1 MSSLQEYPELKNLTL
16 VELNGLLESDVA
28 FDDFFA
34 NLKVVQDRKV
44 FNTELQEGNER
55 TARENLELEQQIAAL
70 KSEIAELTA
79 VHESQKAELES
90 KLKEKAALAQ
100 KYSPAVVAA
109 RLRDATQAT
118 EDESEKIAETFHQGD
133 MDLKTFLKQY
143 SDLREK
149 YHLQKLRSEYFAQ
162 KFLPSG

>member
-1 MSSLQEYPELKNLTL
+1 MAQTSL
-16 VELNGLLESDVA
+16 G
-28 FDDFFA
+28 
-34 NLKVVQDRKV
+34 
-44 FNTELQEGNER
+44 
-55 TARENLELEQQIAAL
+55 ENLELEQQIAAL

-100 KYSPAVVAA
+100 VCQLWVLAEKYSPAVVAA